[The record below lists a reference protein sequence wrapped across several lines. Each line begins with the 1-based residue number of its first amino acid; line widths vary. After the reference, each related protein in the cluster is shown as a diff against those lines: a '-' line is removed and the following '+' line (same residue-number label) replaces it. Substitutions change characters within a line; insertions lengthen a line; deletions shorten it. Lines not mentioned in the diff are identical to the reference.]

1 MTRLAIEQI
10 AVVIPVHNEALHLAA
25 CLRAVMAARDRLQR
39 DLSAPQVQVVVVLDR
54 CTDGS
59 AGIAARFGAV
69 QSVPADAATVGRAR
83 AIGVER
89 VLGDRPERVWV
100 ACTDAD
106 SMVPPGWLVR
116 HWAAARSGTDLLLGT
131 VRPALRLERLDPVRY
146 AIWAAGYVSRFG
158 HPHVHG
164 ANLGIRGDVYLA
176 SGGFPPLPTHEDV
189 ALADAVR
196 AGGFRV
202 VSSAAQPV
210 DTSPRTVGRAPNGFA
225 TFLAERCAVPGTSA
239 MRTDS
244 GAR

>member
-164 ANLGIRGDVYLA
+164 ANLGTRGDAYLEA
-176 SGGFPPLPTHEDV
+176 GGFPSLACSEDH
-189 ALADAVR
+189 ALWNALGRTGRPMLSTRDLWVTTSGRRTGRA
-196 AGGFRV
+196 AGGFADTL
-202 VSSAAQPV
+202 AAL
-210 DTSPRTVGRAPNGFA
+210 DRATA
-225 TFLAERCAVPGTSA
+225 SDL
-239 MRTDS
+239 
-244 GAR
+244 